1 MDLCQ
6 KNETD
11 TENSEN
17 NEIQS
22 TEETELTCTCPDER
36 REKNH
41 VCCLLN
47 ISDITLEQDEKVTE
61 FSIRTGWEEAVQG
74 WGRTSPTACIWPRK
88 KPKKA
93 RVGESASSGC
103 LVCVNLSQG
112 SLEVKP
118 PTEAGTVE
126 AGADTEG
133 SLEKDRN
140 SLSQTQGSPQG
151 SSTASREISKICFPT
166 YIPGKRK
173 SVQIKEFILCTQDW
187 AVPEANRG
195 KAPRSPGVGAD
206 KGLST
211 SDALTTKALLVLPPL
226 KPALP
231 NGLDVLGKKSKNF
244 FLQSEEKVQSGESV
258 EKDECVACAY
268 RLKAVDR
275 KGEKRPVELA
285 RHLKVNNTPPFPS
298 PLARTCL
305 PCSLLPEKNLAFPPN
320 PGNVQYL
327 ATLRLLQK
335 QGVRGYK
342 VKFKA
347 KEPRP
352 PVNTQ
357 KRVLTEAKQE
367 NRPQT
372 LDTKVFPRPLLPSLT
387 VSRVVVPIDTH
398 RVL

>member
-6 KNETD
+6 KNEID
-11 TENSEN
+11 IENSEN

-36 REKNH
+36 SEKNH
-41 VCCLLN
+41 VYCLLN
-47 ISDITLEQDEKVTE
+47 ISDITLEQDEKATE
-61 FSIRTGWEEAVQG
+61 FSIGTGWEEAVQG
-74 WGRTSPTACIWPRK
+74 WGRTSSTACIWPRK
-88 KPKKA
+88 KLKKA

-112 SLEVKP
+112 SLEARP
-118 PTEAGTVE
+118 PTEAG
-126 AGADTEG
+126 
-133 SLEKDRN
+133 LEKDRN

-151 SSTASREISKICFPT
+151 SNTASREISKICFPT
-166 YIPGKRK
+166 YIPRERK

-187 AVPEANRG
+187 AVPEAIRG
-195 KAPRSPGVGAD
+195 KAPRSPGGGTD
-206 KGLST
+206 RGLSI
-211 SDALTTKALLVLPPL
+211 SDVLTTKALLVLPPL
-226 KPALP
+226 KPSLP
-231 NGLDVLGKKSKNF
+231 SGLDVLGKKSKNF

-268 RLKAVDR
+268 RLKTVDQ

-285 RHLKVNNTPPFPS
+285 KHLKVNNTLPFPS
-298 PLARTCL
+298 PVARTCLPAHPQQCL

-320 PGNVQYL
+320 PSNVRCL
-327 ATLRLLQK
+327 TTLQLLQK
-335 QGVRGYK
+335 QGTQNCK

-357 KRVLTEAKQE
+357 KHVLTEAKQE
-367 NRPQT
+367 NGPQT
-372 LDTKVFPRPLLPSLT
+372 LDTKVFPSPRPLLPSLT
-387 VSRVVVPIDTH
+387 VSRVVVPIATQ
-398 RVL
+398 RLL